1 MAWFVKIEQ
10 GIVDKSIFDQY
21 IPAHR
26 AYVRD
31 LISRGHQAKTGYWA
45 QRGGGMLLFQAESMA
60 EAQEIVAQDPLVK
73 NNCVNYQI
81 FQWCIVEE

>member
-31 LISRGHQAKTGYWA
+31 LISRGHQAKTGYWG
-45 QRGGGMLLFQAESMA
+45 QLGGGMLLFQAESMV
-60 EAQEIVAQDPLVK
+60 EAQEIVAQDPLIK

>member
-31 LISRGHQAKTGYWA
+31 LISRGHQAKTGYWG
-45 QRGGGMLLFQAESMA
+45 QRGGGMLLFQAESMV
-60 EAQEIVAQDPLVK
+60 EAQEIVAQDPLIK
-73 NNCVNYQI
+73 HNCVNYQI